1 LSGDHRSR
9 EARLWAPWLRQL
21 PRLRK
26 QVANAFDF
34 DPLRYNETAS
44 VGLLA
49 TAAGRAGFLTLAEFV
64 SDKRAPGRG
73 RPYRNGRCD
82 LWLGHADTG
91 AAWAI
96 EFKQLFCA
104 ARCRPMTLED
114 QLRRACEDAWQVD
127 AVEGR
132 RFGALIVSGWLEDAL
147 PIATVKSIE
156 TLAAATAYSCRV
168 GGGTAPVWLLF
179 DEPRKP
185 VS

>member
-1 LSGDHRSR
+1 MSGDRRSR

-21 PRLRK
+21 PRLRR
-26 QVANAFDF
+26 QFANRFDF

-49 TAAGRAGFLTLAEFV
+49 TAAGRAGFLTLTEYVA
-64 SDKRAPGRG
+64 DKRAPGRG
-73 RPYRNGRCD
+73 RPYRDGRCD
-82 LWLGHADTG
+82 LWLGHAESG

-104 ARCRPMTLED
+104 ARCRPATLEG
-114 QLRRACEDAWQVD
+114 QLRLACEDAWQVD

-132 RFGALIVSGWLEDAL
+132 RFGALIVSGWLDDAL
-147 PIATVKSIE
+147 PVATVKTIE
-156 TLAAATAYSCRV
+156 ELAAGTTYSCRV
-168 GGGTAPVWLLF
+168 GGGSSPVWLLF

-185 VS
+185 FP